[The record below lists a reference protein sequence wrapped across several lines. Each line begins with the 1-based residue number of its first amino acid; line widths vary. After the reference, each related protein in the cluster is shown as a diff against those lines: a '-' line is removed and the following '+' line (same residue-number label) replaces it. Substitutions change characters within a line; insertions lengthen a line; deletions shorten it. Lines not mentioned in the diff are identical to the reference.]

1 MVRISLL
8 TDVRFRFFSYLKQS
22 FLIEPK
28 NDDHQQHPA
37 VILVALYFN
46 GYFFC
51 GVICALMRSFRIF
64 TLHIPTVRLACK
76 LIKWLLFQYSRT
88 FFRKLNHP
96 FYLQTGEVTDNV
108 EKINNYF
115 SQNYFYGHL

>member
-28 NDDHQQHPA
+28 NDDDQQHPA

-46 GYFFC
+46 GHFFC

-64 TLHIPTVRLACK
+64 TLHIPTVRLAT
-76 LIKWLLFQYSRT
+76 KWLLFQHSRT
-88 FFRKLNHP
+88 FP
-96 FYLQTGEVTDNV
+96 
-108 EKINNYF
+108 EK
-115 SQNYFYGHL
+115 